1 METRQLG
8 KTGLQVSV
16 IGFGSAPVGFL
27 DTDVDDVSKLLHT
40 LLDAGVNLIDTAAA
54 YPGSEEVIGEVASER
69 RDDFVLVSKCGAPGS
84 DSADPSWTP
93 EALTAS
99 IDRSLS
105 RLRTD
110 VLDVILLHSC
120 SLETLRGGDAIGAL
134 VTARDAGKVKF
145 VGYSGDNEAAA
156 FAADHREISVI
167 ETSVN
172 ICDQAN
178 IDSVLPKTQH
188 NQIGVIAKRPIANA
202 CWKDLG
208 QQRGMYQD
216 YARTYTERLASMNL
230 SPQDLGLGHSGI
242 SHQLEDA
249 WPQIALRF
257 TLSQPGVHT
266 AIIGT
271 TNLEHAQHNLAAAS
285 EGLLP
290 RETIE
295 RIRLAFQR
303 AEAASGER
311 WLGQT

>member
-1 METRQLG
+1 MEMHQLG

-16 IGFGSAPVGFL
+16 LGFGSAPVGFL
-27 DTDVDDVSKLLHT
+27 DTDVDDVSKLLHA

-69 RDDFVLVSKCGAPGS
+69 RDEFVLVSKCGDPGS
-84 DSADPSWTP
+84 DSADPSWAP

-120 SLETLRGGDAIGAL
+120 SLDTLRQGDAIGAL
-134 VTARDAGKVKF
+134 IQARDAGKVKF

-156 FAADHREISVI
+156 FAAEHPEISVI

-178 IDSVLPKTQH
+178 LDNVLPKTQRNH
-188 NQIGVIAKRPIANA
+188 IGVIAKRPLANA

-230 SPQDLGLGHSGI
+230 SPHDLGLGHSGI
-242 SHQLEDA
+242 SSDPNEA

-257 TLSQPGVHT
+257 TLSQPGVHA

-271 TNLEHAQHNLAAAS
+271 TNLAHAKHNLAAVS
-285 EGLLP
+285 EGHLP
-290 RETIE
+290 GQTVEK
-295 RIRLAFQR
+295 IRQAFR
-303 AEAASGER
+303 SAEAASGQP